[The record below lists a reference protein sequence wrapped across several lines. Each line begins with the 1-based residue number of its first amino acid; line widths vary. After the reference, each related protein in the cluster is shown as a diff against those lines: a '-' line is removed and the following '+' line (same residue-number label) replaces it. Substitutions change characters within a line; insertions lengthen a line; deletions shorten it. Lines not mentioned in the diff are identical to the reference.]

1 MIIFNGKFSWDGK
14 KEGDHKPISWW
25 SGSHYLTIVD
35 FSDEMPDVV
44 LLKPVIVLAAD
55 TKEGHSILKRYQ
67 DLVIGA
73 CREFNLDVQK
83 VLWVRYSRDF
93 ENEMKVAVIKLS
105 SGMGPYKVYDLKW
118 RSLMANERKL
128 IDSLLPM
135 LLSQPEHG
143 RLK

>member
-1 MIIFNGKFSWDGK
+1 VIVFNGKYTWDGK
-14 KEGDHKPISWW
+14 KDGDHKPISWW
-25 SGSHYLTIVD
+25 PGSQYLTIVD
-35 FSDEMPDVV
+35 FSAEKPDVV

-55 TKEGHSILKRYQ
+55 TKEGHSIHKRYQ

-83 VLWVRYSRDF
+83 VLWVRYSRDS
-93 ENEMKVAVIKLS
+93 ENEMKVAVIKLL

-128 IDSLLPM
+128 IDSVLP
-135 LLSQPEHG
+135 LSLNQNTG
-143 RLK
+143 G